1 MCGYF
6 SLVFRKSEI
15 WVQWIYFTHVILIYY
30 IAKNKNIMHSTMIP
44 NISILGIRD
53 TLLRFSNSRFVS
65 NYHLYNVLYI
75 HRKYVCYSALGLLKS
90 GVETW
95 WTNFLYKI
103 KSSIYALLK
112 NINSYYALQ
121 QQLYHFGD
129 TGLFL
134 CILLPILSESEVI
147 N

>member
-30 IAKNKNIMHSTMIP
+30 IAKNKNIMHSTIIP

-53 TLLRFSNSRFVS
+53 TLLDSRFVS
-65 NYHLYNVLYI
+65 NYHLCNVLYI
-75 HRKYVCYSALGLLKS
+75 HRKYVSYSAWDVLKS
-90 GVETW
+90 GVEAW
-95 WTNFLYKI
+95 WTDFLYKI
-103 KSSIYALLK
+103 NRVFTLCLK
-112 NINSYYALQ
+112 RSTFTAHCNNN
-121 QQLYHFGD
+121 LYHFGD
-129 TGLFL
+129 NGFFL
-134 CILLPILSESEVI
+134 RILLPILNGSELI